1 MKRALDFLALF
12 LGILVLW
19 QGLHWLAGDV
29 AVTSP
34 AVTFKHLGGL
44 MASSDFWLDVAET
57 GRALLYGALISL
69 IGGVAL
75 GVMLG
80 LNRLAGT
87 VSEPILITLY
97 SLPKVTLYPIVLL
110 CFGLGLSAKVAFG
123 AMHGLIPVTIFTMNA
138 IMQIKPVYWRTAQA
152 LRLTARQT
160 ALTVALP
167 AVIPEVIAG
176 ARIGFSL
183 TLLGVLIGEM
193 FASRRGLGFLITQAM
208 GLGDIAT
215 IMAIALFLTVFAVT
229 SNVLLLQLDRMVRR

>member
-1 MKRALDFLALF
+1 MRRTIDFFALF
-12 LGILVLW
+12 LGILLIW
-19 QGLHWLAGDV
+19 QALHWIAGDI

-34 AVTFKHLGGL
+34 AVTVRHLGVL

-57 GRALLYGALISL
+57 GLAFLYGVLISL
-69 IGGVAL
+69 VGGVGI

-80 LNRLAGT
+80 LNRTAGT

-97 SLPKVTLYPIVLL
+97 SLPKVTLYPVVLL
-110 CFGLGLSAKVAFG
+110 CFGLGMSAKVAFG
-123 AMHGLIPVTIFTMNA
+123 AMHGLIPVAIFTMNA
-138 IMQIKPVYWRTAQA
+138 IMQIKPVYWRTAQV
-152 LRLTARQT
+152 LRLSARQT

-167 AVIPEVIAG
+167 AVIPEILAG

-193 FASRRGLGFLITQAM
+193 FASRRGLGFLITRAM

-215 IMAIALFLTVFAVT
+215 IMAIALFLTIFAVA
-229 SNVLLLQLDRMVRR
+229 SNVLLLQIDRAVRH